1 LKYLKKTLIITIALF
16 IITKVYTQS
25 IDTTIQP
32 LDNIINKDIGNTL
45 NQRFIVESQSNS
57 LFGIP
62 FDTSLTYEHGT
73 VRFLVD
79 SERLITFIVYL
90 FP

>member
-1 LKYLKKTLIITIALF
+1 MKYLKKTLIITIALF

-45 NQRFIVESQSNS
+45 
-57 LFGIP
+57 FGIP
-62 FDTSLTYEHGT
+62 FDTSLTYEHGA
-73 VRFLVD
+73 VRLFDD

-90 FP
+90 FPKKRKKE